1 MGFSLSDEKT
11 KKDSNMDKW
20 TLNDIMLEVK
30 NKKKSTKLTRELF

>member
-1 MGFSLSDEKT
+1 MGFSLTDEKT

-20 TLNDIMLEVK
+20 TLIMLEVK

>member
-1 MGFSLSDEKT
+1 MEFSLTDEKT